1 MRWWWGRKRGGG
13 RQRRQGG
20 AGRPSPFSPC
30 PPPSQ
35 PAPLRRARPPERT
48 LSPLG
53 KLPTDSSVR
62 PRSWAAPQRT
72 GGQARVAS
80 GPSPSASGAARSRT
94 RFGGCPTFAR
104 LLLDTSSFG
113 PPTSSTLFCPGG
125 GGKGSPS
132 PLLSPTTAVEGD
144 MLKRILPARSCRAT
158 CRLRQT
164 GRRGEDETGC
174 LSKCPTVFTLRLP
187 PPLSVGLCPSS
198 PHANQPLATARAAQ
212 RATSRYLRGPP
223 LGNWAIRD
231 DRTPGF
237 SRQPG
242 SHALTWSFP
251 AGSPAVQRQP
261 THALLQTTG
270 SPVNQVLML

>member
-1 MRWWWGRKRGGG
+1 
-13 RQRRQGG
+13 
-20 AGRPSPFSPC
+20 
-30 PPPSQ
+30 
-35 PAPLRRARPPERT
+35 
-48 LSPLG
+48 
-53 KLPTDSSVR
+53 
-62 PRSWAAPQRT
+62 
-72 GGQARVAS
+72 
-80 GPSPSASGAARSRT
+80 
-94 RFGGCPTFAR
+94 
-104 LLLDTSSFG
+104 
-113 PPTSSTLFCPGG
+113 
-125 GGKGSPS
+125 
-132 PLLSPTTAVEGD
+132 

-270 SPVNQVLML
+270 SPVNPDRISGSPERLSHHPGGWTVGIRRHQQHIPAPDVTPAPRVVNVVARG